1 MPTSD
6 AAGMPDGR
14 DLIRTMG
21 WESMPYSCVAVARKA
36 TVDSTRSVWSWLVLI
51 PWSDDSKPWID
62 GTEIFTNSL
71 LTEADERE
79 QILSKIRSILDDRY
93 GESVGNQATD
103 DLIERLL
110 GDD

>member
-1 MPTSD
+1 MPSSD

-21 WESMPYSCVAVARKA
+21 WEPMPYSCVAVARRTA
-36 TVDSTRSVWSWLVLI
+36 VDKRRSVWSWLVLI

-62 GTEIFTNSL
+62 GTEIYTNSM
-71 LTEADERE
+71 LTMDDERD
-79 QILSKIRSILDDRY
+79 QVFGKIRSLLDDRY

-103 DLIERLL
+103 DLIKKLL
-110 GDD
+110 ADE